1 MKTLNDVAKAYK
13 TAVLQT
19 INPGVPYKPYY
30 KTGSSK
36 AYKTGNLFNQ
46 VNQSNNIRGMIK
58 LGRDRKSF
66 TFSFDIAPN
75 GAVYGQFV
83 HNGTSK
89 MKARP
94 YGEIAANSKGVKD
107 AIDDYMNKVVE
118 SELETVFETLE
129 DRFLQ
134 VGFKVS

>member
-1 MKTLNDVAKAYK
+1 MKSLNDVAKVYK
-13 TAVLQT
+13 GEVLKA

-46 VNQSNNIRGMIK
+46 VNSSNNINSMIRM
-58 LGRDRKSF
+58 GRDKKSF
-66 TFSFDIAPN
+66 TFEIDIAPN
-75 GAVYGQFV
+75 GAVYGQYV

-89 MKARP
+89 MKKRP
-94 YGEIAANSKGVKD
+94 YGEIAANSKNVKD
-107 AIDDYMNKVVE
+107 AIDVYMNKVVE
-118 SELETVFETLE
+118 SELETMFESLE